1 MPRMRR
7 AIAAI
12 LGAAAWWLVS
22 CRDVPAPEDGIF
34 SISALLL
41 PSPGLVAGDTLR
53 DSTGLAA
60 PLSVVAFD
68 VAGDT
73 VQNAVMTFVVLDTG
87 AHMAGA
93 LLVGDSVGRTVRVV
107 ASVAA
112 LQTQPAPVKV
122 TLSPDTLVA
131 ADSIV
136 HHKTYVLTS
145 GVTEVNSA
153 DLATSVLHLGASQS
167 GVEAVIVRYAI
178 DKAPPGDATKG
189 PTIVLMNAN
198 TPSNRDTTDASGK
211 AARTARLNL
220 LALTGTFVSDTAFV
234 SATASHRG
242 RTIGVVQ
249 FTLVFTN
256 Q

>member
-1 MPRMRR
+1 MRK
-7 AIAAI
+7 AIGHI
-12 LGAAAWWLVS
+12 LAAAAWWLVS
-22 CRDVPAPEDGIF
+22 CRDVPAPEGGIF

-53 DSTGLAA
+53 DSTGLAS
-60 PLSVVAFD
+60 PLRVVAFD

-73 VQNAVMTFVVLDTG
+73 VQNAVTTFVVLDTG
-87 AHMAGA
+87 AHMSGA

-136 HHKTYVLTS
+136 HHKTYVLVGGDT
-145 GVTEVNSA
+145 VVNSA
-153 DLATSVLHLGASQS
+153 DLTTSVLHLGALQS
-167 GVEAVIVRYAI
+167 GVEAVIVRYSI
-178 DKAPPGDATKG
+178 DRAPPGDATKG
-189 PTIVLMNAN
+189 PTLVLMNA
-198 TPSNRDTTDASGK
+198 TSPSSRDTTDASGR
-211 AARTARLNL
+211 AARTARLRLAPL
-220 LALTGTFVSDTAFV
+220 LNVLSDTALV
-234 SATASHRG
+234 SATASYRG

-249 FTLVFTN
+249 FTLIFTS